1 MLRSDLPRPD
11 MSVPPPAA
19 ADATSIMVC
28 LKGFGPGGVER
39 IALRLV
45 EGWRGHGLAA
55 DLLVADADGPMRAT
69 GSALAPAVAPAWPLI
84 GRRAPLLRLL
94 PFALR
99 EIRERRPAILFCPGN
114 SYTAL
119 AVTLKLL
126 LGRACPTVVAKISN
140 DLERPDL
147 HPAGRPFYRLWLR
160 VQARA
165 IDHVAAL
172 SAPMAREAMRLMHM
186 PAHRVHLVPNPVLAR
201 ADLEGEPV
209 RSRRREPGRRFVAV
223 GRLERQKDYPLMLR
237 AFAAARQ
244 GDDRLVIY
252 GEGRARHDLERL
264 AHGLGL
270 AGQVVFAGYCA
281 DVRARLAE
289 YDILLLTSAYE
300 GQPGAVVEA
309 LSAGLGIV
317 ATRCCAGM
325 AELLDDGALGMLVDR
340 GDLEGMI
347 RAIATASPDMQDRP
361 RARARARAF
370 TIEAAVPAYAA
381 LFARLSAERARKT
394 EGGSASPFPAKTARA
409 GLR

>member
-11 MSVPPPAA
+11 MSVPHPAA
-19 ADATSIMVC
+19 AAATSIMVC

-45 EGWRGHGLAA
+45 EGWRGHGAAA
-55 DLLVADADGPMRAT
+55 DLLVANADGPMGPM
-69 GSALAPAVAPAWPLI
+69 GSMLTTAVAPAWPLI

-99 EIRERRPAILFCPGN
+99 EIRRRRPAILFCPGN

-119 AVTLKLL
+119 AVALKLV
-126 LGRACPTVVAKISN
+126 LGRTCPMIVAKISN

-147 HPAGRPFYRLWLR
+147 HPAARPFYRLWLR
-160 VQARA
+160 IQGRA

-172 SAPMAREAMRLMHM
+172 SAPMAREAMRLMQM
-186 PAHRVHLVPNPVLAR
+186 PAHRVHLVPNPVLAQ

-209 RSRRREPGRRFVAV
+209 YSRRREPGRRYVAV

-237 AFAAARQ
+237 AFAAAR
-244 GDDRLVIY
+244 GADDRLVIY

-264 AHGLGL
+264 ARTLGL
-270 AGQVVFAGYCA
+270 TGQVVFAGYRT
-281 DVRARLAE
+281 DIRARLAE
-289 YDILLLTSAYE
+289 HDILLLTSAYE

-309 LSAGLGIV
+309 LSAGLGII

-325 AELLDDGALGMLVDR
+325 AELLDEGALGLLVDR

-347 RAIATASPDMQDRP
+347 RAIASASPAMQD
-361 RARARARAF
+361 RARARAKARAF

-381 LFARLSAERARKT
+381 LFARLSAEPARKA
-394 EGGSASPFPAKTARA
+394 EAGSTSPFPATTAPA